1 MKSVYKNIVIIGYGK
16 IAIKILE
23 YVNDFSK
30 DMGYQLL
37 FIEHE
42 KQLISVMQQVCAD
55 AEVAY
60 ERIVENKKL
69 EDRLVSIADKTL
81 IISANN
87 NYIFPQSVL
96 NNEKLVIINFHNAL
110 LPNYPGR
117 NAPSWAMYNG
127 EKETGITWHF
137 VNNEIDAGNIIA
149 QSSCVIGENDKAYQ
163 LTKRLM
169 DLSYDCFCN
178 FFEDL
183 ITNNV
188 TGIAQKKQAYRK
200 IYLSKDIPGNGR
212 FDIEKDT
219 GEYIYRLLRS
229 TDYGVGGI
237 FPTIKTFYDGR
248 TVEILKYN
256 VMPAD
261 DIQEAGYIYLKI
273 DSMRKLRL
281 KYKEIE

>member
-69 EDRLVSIADKTL
+69 EERLVSIADKTL